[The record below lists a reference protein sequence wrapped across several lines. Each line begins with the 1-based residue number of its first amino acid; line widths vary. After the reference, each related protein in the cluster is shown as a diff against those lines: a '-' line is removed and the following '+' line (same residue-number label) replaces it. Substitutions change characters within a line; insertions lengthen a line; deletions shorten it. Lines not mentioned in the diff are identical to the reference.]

1 MGQAKRKGTLEQRQH
16 RATQR
21 QWLEDIK
28 RSHLIIQ
35 QAKRLEKR
43 YRFLEE
49 IKRGHEKVINIIEC
63 PRQQPSPR
71 RSISMSK
78 IKNFKPNNHRR

>member
-28 RSHLIIQ
+28 NSDLNQSNRKIVSVSERFDWLEIPKIHTPPMRS
-35 QAKRLEKR
+35 
-43 YRFLEE
+43 
-49 IKRGHEKVINIIEC
+49 
-63 PRQQPSPR
+63 S
-71 RSISMSK
+71 SMSK

>member
-28 RSHLIIQ
+28 RSHQNVERIVVPVS
-35 QAKRLEKR
+35 ETGSNTP
-43 YRFLEE
+43 FEWW
-49 IKRGHEKVINIIEC
+49 KVKELGRM
-63 PRQQPSPR
+63 PPMQS
-71 RSISMSK
+71 SSMSK
-78 IKNFKPNNHRR
+78 IKNFKPNKHRRQT

>member
-28 RSHLIIQ
+28 RRHQ
-35 QAKRLEKR
+35 NLER
-43 YRFLEE
+43 ITVPASETHSNTPFEWW
-49 IKRGHEKVINIIEC
+49 KVKELGC
-63 PRQQPSPR
+63 MPPM
-71 RSISMSK
+71 RSSSMSK
-78 IKNFKPNNHRR
+78 IKNFKPNKHRRQT